1 MRFISPRIHGILD
14 YTVAAA
20 LIGVPLLLDFAT
32 SSVAAAAISI
42 AAGGGLVLYSLL
54 TDYSA
59 GIRNLIS
66 WRVHLMLDAVAA
78 VALLAAPFLFGFGGV
93 AHAFYSTVAIAVLV
107 VVATTQQDTDTES
120 ALLSAPEGATR

>member
-20 LIGVPLLLDFAT
+20 LIGVPLVLGFSAT
-32 SSVAAAAISI
+32 SVAAATISI
-42 AAGGGLVLYSLL
+42 ASGIGLVLYSLL

-66 WRVHLMLDAVAA
+66 WKAHLTLDAVAA
-78 VALLAAPFLFGFGGV
+78 VALLVAPFLFGFGGV
-93 AHAFYSTVAIAVLV
+93 PQAFFSTVAIAVLV
-107 VVATTQQDTDTES
+107 VVATTQLDTDS
-120 ALLSAPEGATR
+120 SSVGAQTLERATG